1 MVMCATWPSELNL
14 KHQGRRP
21 TQKVTKGVTPNIVI
35 VQVQA
40 TGSSEG
46 GRMEILKG
54 VNGGT

>member
-1 MVMCATWPSELNL
+1 MVMCATWPTELKL

-21 TQKVTKGVTPNIVI
+21 TQKGTKSVTLNITI

-40 TGSSEG
+40 TGSSEE